1 MTKPE
6 KNIEKEIKIK
16 VENIAEIGEILKR
29 KNAKCLGKSFQRT
42 IRFDTEDC
50 DLEKN
55 KTFIRVRS
63 GFGNVVTLKKKT
75 KTNENVFERV
85 ELETEVSDIEIMRKI
100 FHNLGYTR
108 EFIMEKYRT
117 NWEYNDTKIS
127 FDEMPFGLYV
137 EIEGEEAEIF
147 ETAEELGLD
156 LSNKITVTYWDLF
169 EDYKKETGISGENI
183 VFSKGY
189 KSKSS

>member
-1 MTKPE
+1 M

-16 VENIAEIGEILKR
+16 VRDLVKISEKLKQ
-29 KNAKCLGKSFQRT
+29 KKAKFMGTAFQRT
-42 IRFDTEDC
+42 VRFDTESC

-63 GFGNVVTLKKKT
+63 GFDNVVTLKKKI
-75 KTNENVFERV
+75 KTNDNVFERV
-85 ELETEVSDIEIMRKI
+85 ELETEVSDIEIMREI

-108 EFIMEKYRT
+108 EFVMEKYRT
-117 NWEYNDTKIS
+117 NWEYNETVIS

-137 EIEGEEAEIF
+137 EIEGEEKKIF
-147 ETAEELGLD
+147 ETADELGLD

-169 EDYKKETGISGENI
+169 EQYKSKTGQTGENI
-183 VFSKGY
+183 VFPDGY
-189 KSKSS
+189 ISRG